1 MRRSR
6 DDRGAM
12 AIMIAIFVVV
22 LFTCA
27 ALTVDLGNAWAR
39 KRAVQRQVD
48 VSALAAGHLL
58 PMNNTNRSAIL
69 TEVASYLEENVV
81 VGQDPVTA
89 DALANGAMADGE
101 VIFQDSLGLTCV
113 VDCAQMKVVAPE
125 ADVAF
130 GLAGIIGVTGT
141 SVQRSASVRV
151 VSALPP
157 ASKMIPFW
165 LPNGCGYGSA
175 LADTSGGSTTP
186 APAPSPT
193 PTVSATPTASP
204 TSTPTATATSTAT
217 TTTATASPV
226 VAAPG
231 IEVGSHTLTGASP
244 IAAANGSSLEIS
256 GYQISNIPPRTDR
269 ASIRLYS
276 PDGSR
281 FVDYA
286 AQSPGK
292 GTLQVPA
299 FRVGTEV
306 TAVAGDWTAYALLAK
321 NGNGTLTIS
330 TTKLVVR
337 VAGAPAPTVPSTS
350 AAPTVAPT
358 TASAAPT
365 SVPVGC
371 IGQARGN
378 FGQLDS
384 PRRDGSS
391 TQTRLARNIASGL
404 DHQLVPFAFAP
415 GEEVKDCG
423 RVNQGFISGAQP
435 DTSSVDGRNCIVGD
449 TGNDGPAI
457 MNGFVQGV
465 DSVRGRL
472 DASLTGARTTCS
484 GRTDVS
490 VGGVSIN
497 NDVLSCFL
505 RNGAT
510 LDKLAQT
517 TGVDATMLDPR
528 VVDSPRFVW
537 LPVVYATDRAQKD
550 FQPIYDFVPGFVTDE
565 TQSTA
570 ASPANGLA
578 VNGNSVKS
586 LTVFTFN
593 KAALPIDEQAATTV
607 FDQRVQQSI
616 VRLVD

>member
-1 MRRSR
+1 MRHSR

-22 LFTCA
+22 MFTCA

-58 PMNNTNRSAIL
+58 PMTDTNRSAIL
-69 TEVASYLEENVV
+69 AEVASYLEENVV

-89 DALANGAMADGE
+89 GALANGATADGE
-101 VIFQDSLGLTCV
+101 VIFQDSRGLGCL
-113 VDCAQMKVVAPE
+113 VDCAQMTVIAPE

-130 GLAGIIGVTGT
+130 GLAGIIGATGT

-175 LADTSGGSTTP
+175 LADTSGGSTTS

-193 PTVSATPTASP
+193 PTAS
-204 TSTPTATATSTAT
+204 STPITSPSSPSTATATAS
-217 TTTATASPV
+217 ASPV
-226 VAAPG
+226 GAAPG
-231 IEVGSHTLTGASP
+231 IEVGSHALTGASP
-244 IAAANGSSLEIS
+244 IAAASGSSFEIS
-256 GYQISNIPPRTDR
+256 GYQISNIPPSTDR

-286 AQSPGK
+286 ALSPGR
-292 GTLQVPA
+292 GTLEVPA

-306 TAVAGDWTAYALLAK
+306 TAVPGDWTAYALLAK

-337 VAGAPAPTVPSTS
+337 VAGAPATTVPSTS
-350 AAPTVAPT
+350 ASPTVGPT

-384 PRRDGSS
+384 PRREGSS

-423 RVNQGFISGAQP
+423 RTSRGFISGAQP
-435 DTSSVDGRNCIVGD
+435 DTSSLDGRNCIVGD

-457 MNGFVQGV
+457 MDGFVQGV

-472 DASLTGARTTCS
+472 DASLPGARTTCS
-484 GRTDVS
+484 GRADVS
-490 VGGVSIN
+490 VGGVSVN

-510 LDKLAQT
+510 LDRLAQA

-565 TQSTA
+565 TQSSA
-570 ASPANGLA
+570 ASPANGLE
-578 VNGNSVKS
+578 VNGNSVKT

-607 FDQRVQQSI
+607 FDQKAQQSI